1 MMSKLPTTE
10 SAKDSRL
17 IAKSDSYRLLANLV
31 ISARPRQWLKN
42 LALFAA
48 PFLGAEILNPGVLPR
63 LFTAFLAFCILSSSA
78 YIFNDV
84 VDRKRDRQHPVKK
97 NRPIA
102 SGEFSVPIALLTAL
116 ALTTGTLIVVAENFN
131 QYFLGAAIGFVL
143 LQLTY
148 SLWVRNVIIMDAL
161 WVAAAFV
168 LRVYAGAFVLPT
180 PISSWLVLSTIGL
193 SLLLAFGK
201 RRSERTLLS
210 KLHQKLLTRQTLRH
224 YPDTLLDSMIAMSAT
239 YTALTYSIFSFQTSP
254 MGGSSLLADLLP
266 STLSSPKWTLLTVP
280 LVIYGVA
287 RYLYIIYEKKE
298 GESPERVIL
307 TDLPILTTVVAWVL
321 AMFVILYAV

>member
-1 MMSKLPTTE
+1 MVPKM
-10 SAKDSRL
+10 L
-17 IAKSDSYRLLANLV
+17 INV
-31 ISARPRQWLKN
+31 IASARPHQWLKN

-48 PFLGAEILNPGVLPR
+48 SFYSAEFLNPGVLPR
-63 LFTAFLAFCILSSSA
+63 LFPAFLAFGILSSSA

-84 VDRKRDRQHPVKK
+84 VDRQRDRQHPAKK

-102 SGEFSVPIALLTAL
+102 SGKLSVPAALLTSSTL
-116 ALTTGTLIVVAENFN
+116 AIGTLIFVAQSFN
-131 QYFLGAAIGFVL
+131 QYFLGAAVSFIL

-148 SLWVRNVIIMDAL
+148 SLWIRNVIIMDAL

-180 PISSWLVLSTIGL
+180 PISSWLILSTIGL

-210 KLHQKLLTRQTLRH
+210 KLHKRLLTRQTLRH
-224 YPDTLLDSMIAMSAT
+224 YPDTLLDSMLAMSAT
-239 YTALTYSIFSFQTSP
+239 YTALAYSIFSFQTSP
-254 MGGSSLLADLLP
+254 TGGNTLLTDLLP
-266 STLSSPKWTLLTVP
+266 ETLSSPKWTLLTVP
-280 LVIYGVA
+280 LVIYGIA

-298 GESPERVIL
+298 GESPEKVLL
-307 TDLPILTTVVAWVL
+307 TDLPILTAVVVWAL
-321 AMFVILYAV
+321 ATFAILYVI

>member
-1 MMSKLPTTE
+1 ML
-10 SAKDSRL
+10 
-17 IAKSDSYRLLANLV
+17 YRFLRNV
-31 ISARPRQWLKN
+31 IESARPRQWLKN

-48 PFLGAEILNPGVLPR
+48 PFFGAEILNAGVLPR
-63 LFTAFLAFCILSSSA
+63 LLTAFVVFSLLSSSA

-84 VDRKRDRQHPVKK
+84 IDVEKDRRHPIKK

-102 SGEFSVPIALLTAL
+102 SGRFSPLAARTTAAVLAIA
-116 ALTTGTLIVVAENFN
+116 TLFFVAANFN
-131 QYFLGAAIGFVL
+131 QYFLGTAIAFVA
-143 LQLTY
+143 LQLSY
-148 SLWVRNVIIMDAL
+148 SLWIRDVIIVDAL
-161 WVAAAFV
+161 LVAAAFV

-180 PISSWLVLSTIGL
+180 SISAWLVLSTIGL

-210 KLHQKLLTRQTLRH
+210 KLHQRLLTRATLRH

-239 YTALTYSIFSFQTSP
+239 YTTLAYSIFTFGTA
-254 MGGSSLLADLLP
+254 GSKFLTDLLP
-266 STLSSPKWTLLTVP
+266 ETLSSPKWALLTVP

-298 GESPERVIL
+298 GESPEKVIL
-307 TDLPILTTVVAWVL
+307 TDTPILGTVVAWVL
-321 AMFVILYAV
+321 ASFVILYLI

>member
-1 MMSKLPTTE
+1 MLYLYLKN
-10 SAKDSRL
+10 L
-17 IAKSDSYRLLANLV
+17 IG
-31 ISARPRQWLKN
+31 SARPRQWLKN

-48 PFLGAEILNPGVLPR
+48 SFFGAEIINAGVLPR
-63 LFTAFLAFCILSSSA
+63 IFTAAIVFSLLSSAA

-84 VDRKRDRQHPVKK
+84 LDRPRDRQHPVKK

-102 SGEFSVPIALLTAL
+102 SGRFTPKAALLTSFAIT
-116 ALTTGTLIVVAENFN
+116 AGTLIFTAGNFN
-131 QYFLGAAIGFVL
+131 RYFLGAAIGFVL

-180 PISSWLVLSTIGL
+180 PISSWLILATIGL

-210 KLHQKLLTRQTLRH
+210 KLHRKLLTRQTLRH
-224 YPDTLLDSMIAMSAT
+224 YPDTLLDSVIAMSAT
-239 YTALTYSIFSFQTSP
+239 YTILAYSIFSFSTSP
-254 MGGSSLLADLLP
+254 MGGNTLLADLLP
-266 STLSSPKWTLLTVP
+266 ATLSSPKWALLTVP
-280 LVIYGVA
+280 IVIYGVS

-307 TDLPILTTVVAWVL
+307 TDLPILTAVILWVL
-321 AMFVILYAV
+321 TAFAILYVI